1 MPSGIILLDKPQGL
15 SSNGALQR
23 VRKAYRAAS
32 AGHVGTL
39 DPMATGMLP
48 LCLDE
53 ATKVI
58 AEIESGAKCY
68 EFTVQLGARTD
79 TGDAEGRSGRGAA
92 GSAARHGAHRVGTDW
107 LSRHAPAG
115 AAHVFGAETRR
126 PSAVRAGAPGHRS
139 GARRT
144 HHRNPPT
151 GAGRVRRQTPFDLI
165 CECAKG
171 TYIRVLGE
179 DIARALGTCGHLT
192 QLRRAWVE
200 PFRDCPMV
208 ELDAVLDGAASGEHL
223 QAPDV
228 ALQALPQTRVT
239 AAQVATLRHGQAL
252 EAGAASIDGRLPGRR
267 VRVYGPEGAF
277 LGLAE
282 LLAGWPAAAAASHGW
297 QMQRKPR
304 LCRTF
309 SVVFAPEN
317 PGNKFVLKDQI

>member
-1 MPSGIILLDKPQGL
+1 MPSGIILLDKPKGL

-23 VRKAYRAAS
+23 VRKAYRASS

-79 TGDAEGRSGRGAA
+79 TGDAEGRVVEELPVPSLDTARIESTLAAFRGTLQQVPPMYSALKREGRPLYELARQGLEVER
-92 GSAARHGAHRVGTDW
+92 AARTIEIRRLELVE
-107 LSRHAPAG
+107 
-115 AAHVFGAETRR
+115 FGGNVLR
-126 PSAVRAGAPGHRS
+126 
-139 GARRT
+139 
-144 HHRNPPT
+144 
-151 GAGRVRRQTPFDLI
+151 LM

-179 DIARALGTCGHLT
+179 DISRALGTCGHLT

-200 PFRDCPMV
+200 PFRSAAMV
-208 ELDAVLDGAASGEHL
+208 ELDAALEGAGSGEHL
-223 QAPDV
+223 LAPDV
-228 ALQALPQTRVT
+228 ALQGLPQTRVSS
-239 AAQVATLRHGQAL
+239 AQVATLRHGQAL
-252 EAGAASIDGRLPGRR
+252 EAGAASIDGAGPARR

-282 LLAGWPAAAAASHGW
+282 LLPDGRL
-297 QMQRKPR
+297 QPR
-304 LCRTF
+304 RLMVANAT
-309 SVVFAPEN
+309 
-317 PGNKFVLKDQI
+317 

>member
-1 MPSGIILLDKPQGL
+1 MPTGIILLDKPRGL

-79 TGDAEGRSGRGAA
+79 TGDAEGRVVQEQPVPALDGARIESVLTGFRGTLQQVPPMYSALKREGRPLYELARQGLEVDR
-92 GSAARHGAHRVGTDW
+92 AARTI
-107 LSRHAPAG
+107 
-115 AAHVFGAETRR
+115 EIRR
-126 PSAVRAGAPGHRS
+126 LALIDF
-139 GARRT
+139 
-144 HHRNPPT
+144 T
-151 GAGRVRRQTPFDLI
+151 GSELRLI

-179 DIARALGTCGHLT
+179 DISRALGTCGHLT
-192 QLRRAWVE
+192 QLRRLWVE
-200 PFRDCPMV
+200 PFRAASMV
-208 ELDAVLDGAASGEHL
+208 ELPLVLEAAATGEYL

-252 EAGAASIDGRLPGRR
+252 EAGAASIEGAMPGRR

-282 LLAGWPAAAAASHGW
+282 LLPDGRL
-297 QMQRKPR
+297 QPR
-304 LCRTF
+304 RLMVANAT
-309 SVVFAPEN
+309 
-317 PGNKFVLKDQI
+317 